1 MFSHYWK
8 NGTKVK
14 WNTTFLYI
22 YWKHILLEIS
32 RNLSKHGGGHRH
44 HHHHH
49 HHHPHPHPHRH
60 PRKLKSTQ
68 QNKSCWI
75 FQAHSLRAMILFCAS
90 PLTFLPLSLRRWPF
104 RALPSTVTMVGKYFL
119 RLASHRIT
127 LFAFLISEESSGK
140 RSIWYLSNLRKFG
153 KKGNDEWFYWLKS
166 GLWDSKMMTMSQG
179 LAPTHGTSNYT
190 VLYVT

>member
-22 YWKHILLEIS
+22 YWTHILLKNS
-32 RNLSKHGGGHRH
+32 RNLSKHGRH

-49 HHHPHPHPHRH
+49 PHPHPHPHRH

-75 FQAHSLRAMILFCAS
+75 FQAHSLRAKILFCAS

-153 KKGNDEWFYWLKS
+153 KKGQRWVVLLVKVGTLGLENDDHEPGVGPYPWHEYYVVLLFY
-166 GLWDSKMMTMSQG
+166 M
-179 LAPTHGTSNYT
+179 
-190 VLYVT
+190 